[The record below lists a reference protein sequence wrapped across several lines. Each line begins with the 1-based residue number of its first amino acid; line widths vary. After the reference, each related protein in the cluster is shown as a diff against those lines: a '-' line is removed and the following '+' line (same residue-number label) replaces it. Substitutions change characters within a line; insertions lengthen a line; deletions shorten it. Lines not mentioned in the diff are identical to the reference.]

1 MERRIQHKR
10 SCWRAC
16 TVVYR
21 GYTRTMEPSILLLLA
36 LLVGFLL
43 LLVRGHPKSRGNF
56 PPGPRPLPL
65 LGNLLQLDRGG
76 LLNSFMQVRHSQ
88 GLALLLEVPV
98 FPLGGHSAGRARDSF
113 QAVGS
118 GGKVAKGRVRCLLWW
133 MANLAMLELC
143 GGTVLGGRAV

>member
-1 MERRIQHKR
+1 
-10 SCWRAC
+10 
-16 TVVYR
+16 
-21 GYTRTMEPSILLLLA
+21 MEPSILLLLA

-88 GLALLLEVPV
+88 GLALLLEVPL
-98 FPLGGHSAGRARDSF
+98 FPLGGH
-113 QAVGS
+113 
-118 GGKVAKGRVRCLLWW
+118 
-133 MANLAMLELC
+133 
-143 GGTVLGGRAV
+143 